1 MPLVVPNVNSSQGD
15 KNEWLNKLAGKKISE
30 STADV
35 NVYLLIFK
43 TAPYDIC

>member
-1 MPLVVPNVNSSQGD
+1 MPLIPPEINSSKGD

-35 NVYLLIFK
+35 NVCLLIFG
-43 TAPYDIC
+43 